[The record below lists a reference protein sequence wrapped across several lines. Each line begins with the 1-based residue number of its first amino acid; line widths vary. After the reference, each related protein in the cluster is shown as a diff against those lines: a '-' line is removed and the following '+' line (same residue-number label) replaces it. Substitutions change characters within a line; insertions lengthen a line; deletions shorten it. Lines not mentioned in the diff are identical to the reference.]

1 MQTQKILNAKAGLLD
16 LGQEKSR
23 MGLQT
28 CLGAKNLVAAE
39 LLMEIHKGQIML
51 RSRTAL
57 MSEERSLTLCLQDKT
72 TMTSSQASEPGLSSD
87 RTSLSKCSHGSYP
100 PCVARFC
107 LLEPVGCRE
116 QTQVPLAFLTQRG
129 RKFKK
134 WENGKN
140 LLLSSGQGQAV

>member
-28 CLGAKNLVAAE
+28 CLGAKNLEAAE
-39 LLMEIHKGQIML
+39 LLMEIHKGHIML

-57 MSEERSLTLCLQDKT
+57 VSEERSLTLPAGQNH
-72 TMTSSQASEPGLSSD
+72 MTSSQASEPGLSSD

-116 QTQVPLAFLTQRG
+116 QTQAPPAFLTQRG